1 MNLMRHRS
9 YLRALTPAQ
18 RQRWLEQRQRLTPRV
33 AISSAWLPT
42 EVRRS
47 YVYAHRI

>member
-1 MNLMRHRS
+1 MNLMRHRG

-18 RQRWLEQRQRLTPRV
+18 RRLWVEQRRRLTLRV

-47 YVYAHRI
+47 YVYARRI